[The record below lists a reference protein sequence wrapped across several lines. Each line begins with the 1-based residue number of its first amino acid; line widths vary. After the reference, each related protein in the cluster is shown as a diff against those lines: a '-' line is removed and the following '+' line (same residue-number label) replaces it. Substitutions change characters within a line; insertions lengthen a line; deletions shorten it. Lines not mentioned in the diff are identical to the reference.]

1 MKSIKLKPIMTDGDA
16 NKLVSHFLED
26 KHIHH
31 LIEEDTEVFKENGDL
46 LCVLKKKVVPEKT
59 LENARIP
66 FRKAAQKSNNR
77 GSAAGNLEQLFKVGD
92 IIDGRVAGKISGGQY
107 TPLLKSGKLSNTSY
121 ALPVHSSVIGY
132 MDRYPRIPYCR
143 TTNFSQKFF
152 NAVWTKTKL
161 I

>member
-1 MKSIKLKPIMTDGDA
+1 MKSIKFQPVMLDEDA
-16 NKLVSHFLED
+16 NNLVSHFLED
-26 KHIHH
+26 KHKHH

-77 GSAAGNLEQLFKVGD
+77 GSAAGNLENLYKVGD

-107 TPLLKSGKLSNTSY
+107 TPLLTIGKL
-121 ALPVHSSVIGY
+121 
-132 MDRYPRIPYCR
+132 
-143 TTNFSQKFF
+143 
-152 NAVWTKTKL
+152 
-161 I
+161 